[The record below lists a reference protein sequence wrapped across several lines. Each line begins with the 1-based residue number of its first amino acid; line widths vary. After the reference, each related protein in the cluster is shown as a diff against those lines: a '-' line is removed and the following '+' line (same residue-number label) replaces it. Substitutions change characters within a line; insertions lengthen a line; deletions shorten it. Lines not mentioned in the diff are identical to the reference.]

1 VLNRK
6 SVADGYPEQD
16 HVEDGLLLVLTSPG
30 RAVSPWID
38 ELKKKAIPTLQRDI
52 HYAKLHVGFKDPRRP
67 YAVVEWTEAGRHTL
81 ERRWVLAQFQRSLRQ
96 QYRVRKLCLFLA
108 ASSEPV
114 QELMLAEDAFLAAM
128 QPNDQGNDWARVDI
142 LTAEPDKLQ
151 KSDPYSALRW
161 ECMQGYRHWINENP
175 DELTSIEIGNRLRKF
190 AGEHGCEFREMGP
203 EELRREGLNLLLAV
217 GQGAQRSPSRL
228 YIVTHQAHK
237 PGKPL
242 MLIGKGITFDTGGIN
257 LKPFE
262 SHVNAMKND
271 MGGAALTAHL
281 FQALVKSGY
290 DGPLVLVIP
299 SCENAIDANSM
310 KPGVVVKSHKGLD
323 VFIEHTDAE
332 GRLILADAMSYAQD
346 LYKPGLTLMAATLT
360 TASLRQYS
368 NYYTGVHFASE
379 ELQKLLHQHGQKWG
393 ERFSCWDEF
402 LPFKTANST
411 KAADLTNMGRLASH
425 ANIGG
430 GSNVAAHFLR
440 EFASH
445 PLVHF
450 DIFCSCWNWSG
461 DYPGVAF
468 GATGAPFNTLFD
480 ILRHHGQE
488 LAAVP

>member
-1 VLNRK
+1 MLNRK
-6 SVADGYPEQD
+6 TVADCYPELD
-16 HVEDGLLLVLTSPG
+16 HVEDGLLLVLSSPAS
-30 RAVSPWID
+30 AVSPWVE
-38 ELKKKAIPTLQRDI
+38 ELKKQAIPTLQRDI
-52 HYAKLHVGFKDPRRP
+52 HYGRLHIGFKDPKRP
-67 YAVVEWTEAGRHTL
+67 YAVVEWLDSKKHSL
-81 ERRWVLAQFQRSLRQ
+81 ERRWILSQFYRSLRQ
-96 QYRVRKLCLFLA
+96 QWRVKNLCIFVA
-108 ASSEPV
+108 AAVEPA
-114 QELMLAEDAFLAAM
+114 QEMVLAEDAFLASM
-128 QPNDQGNDWARVDI
+128 HSNDQGNDWARCDI
-142 LTAEPDKLQ
+142 LTTDAAQQ
-151 KSDPYSALRW
+151 KSSDPYSTIRW
-161 ECMQGYRHWINENP
+161 EAMQGYRRWINENP
-175 DELTSIEIGNRLRKF
+175 DELTSIEIGNRLKKF
-190 AGEHGCEFREMGP
+190 SADHGCEFRELGL

-228 YIVTHQAHK
+228 YMISHNGNK

-271 MGGAALTAHL
+271 MGGAALCVYL

-290 DGPLVLVIP
+290 EGPLVLVIP
-299 SCENAIDANSM
+299 SCENSIDANAM

-332 GRLILADAMSYAQD
+332 GRLILADAMSYAQG

-368 NYYTGVHFASE
+368 NYFTGVHFAPE
-379 ELQKLLHQHGQKWG
+379 KLQSLLHSKGLKWG
-393 ERFSCWDEF
+393 ERFSCWEEF
-402 LPFKTANST
+402 LPFKAANST
-411 KAADLTNMGRLASH
+411 KAADLTNMGRLPSH

-430 GSNVAAHFLR
+430 GSSVAAHFLK

-450 DIFCSCWNWSG
+450 DIFSSCWNWSG

-480 ILRHHGQE
+480 ILRHHGRE
-488 LAAVP
+488 LAES